1 MLRRWTA
8 LVIRHRG
15 LVVASWL
22 AVLLL
27 GSLSSLG
34 LSSLLSTSLS
44 VPGSDSARADAI
56 LVNKFHQNIEGTFTV
71 VLPFGTASNAQI
83 AHFEAAIAR
92 AARSIPTGTVTEQ
105 KALAGILYARTDS
118 TTRWSPDHPRSSTT
132 SRPCWRATCV
142 AARRSPS

>member
-1 MLRRWTA
+1 M
-8 LVIRHRG
+8 
-15 LVVASWL
+15 ASWL

-105 KALAGILYARTDS
+105 KALAGILYANV
-118 TTRWSPDHPRSSTT
+118 TTTLPL
-132 SRPCWRATCV
+132 SRAAAKTVVLRRALADDGLTGALV
-142 AARRSPS
+142 TAP